1 MKKNL
6 NFRFLKFVE
15 NLFTDIIGLFFINK
29 YSNFINHNRKIFNF
43 SKLNFH
49 QLANFKS
56 ILQPIWIIG
65 ISFCLSF
72 LLTQNLSISSIQNLF
87 FEILFIG
94 ALALISNKELRG
106 LFLIKE

>member
-1 MKKNL
+1 MGIGS
-6 NFRFLKFVE
+6 
-15 NLFTDIIGLFFINK
+15 IISVIFGSLLL
-29 YSNFINHNRKIFNF
+29 FNF

-49 QLANFKS
+49 QLTNFKS